1 MRETIGITR
10 NMDNLGRVT
19 IPKEYR
25 EFFRMAERQ
34 RVEILATEEGILIR
48 VPDRAV
54 TRKDFSSQTE
64 T

>member
-1 MRETIGITR
+1 MRGTIGITR
-10 NMDNLGRVT
+10 NIDDLGRVT

-25 EFFRMAERQ
+25 KFFKMAERQ

-54 TRKDFSSQTE
+54 TRKDFALQTE
-64 T
+64 A